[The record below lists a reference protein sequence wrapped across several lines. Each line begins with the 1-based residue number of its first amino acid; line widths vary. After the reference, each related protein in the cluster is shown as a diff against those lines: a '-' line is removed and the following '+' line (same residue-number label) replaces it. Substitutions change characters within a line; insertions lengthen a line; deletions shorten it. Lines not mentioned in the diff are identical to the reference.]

1 MICCIETPSAIDEED
16 RAMML
21 ALCNPGSDM
30 QKEFTKCISLTPIA
44 IVYDDQ
50 PIAWA
55 CTHQWAGFQ
64 TLEIFTHQD
73 HRREGLAR
81 AAASMLLAG
90 GCIDK
95 TQQLAVFSPECVPL
109 AKSLGFVDVRQFR
122 RVGDAWEAV

>member
-1 MICCIETPSAIDEED
+1 
-16 RAMML
+16 MML
-21 ALCNPGSDM
+21 VLCNPGSDM

-109 AKSLGFVDVRQFR
+109 ARSLGFVDVLQFR
-122 RVGDAWEAV
+122 RVADEWEPA